1 MNKRNWHLE
10 WQTVGDRRIHSSGL
24 EFEYDEVLGWSTCD
38 DTIALFE
45 KTEKDRGVPLH
56 DIQNRLK
63 RLLKECSMWRDT
75 NAQ

>member
-10 WQTVGDRRIHSSGL
+10 WQTVGDRRRHSSGL

-45 KTEKDRGVPLH
+45 KTE
-56 DIQNRLK
+56 NF
-63 RLLKECSMWRDT
+63 
-75 NAQ
+75 